1 MFQPVAT
8 FSAFSVNDIDAAK
21 EFYTNVLGLSVE
33 DSMGGMRISLP
44 GGQTVFV
51 YAKDGHQPATYTT
64 LNFVVTDIDE
74 AVDALQASG
83 ATFERYDS
91 MQQDDKGIARGI
103 AAQQGP
109 DIAWFT
115 DPAGN
120 ILAVLQEPEGNR

>member
-8 FSAFSVNDIDAAK
+8 FSGFSVDDIDAAK
-21 EFYTNVLGLSVE
+21 DFYTNVLGLEAE
-33 DSMGGMRISLP
+33 DSMGGIRLSLP

-64 LNFVVTDIDE
+64 LNFVVTDIDG
-74 AVDALQASG
+74 AVEALQG
-83 ATFERYDS
+83 NGVTFERYDG
-91 MQQDDKGIARGI
+91 MAQDEKGIMRGI
-103 AAQQGP
+103 AAQRGP

-120 ILAVLQEPEGNR
+120 ILAVLQQPE